1 MSRLLARLR
10 VLVRLRRWTALLLLA
25 SGLGFWL
32 ARPAQQ
38 EGAPPLAASS
48 LWQASAQLGELR
60 TLTLTADQPGRIQW
74 LGGPVG
80 ARVAAGEVLAR
91 LHSARLDQAQQQAEA
106 ALAHARI
113 GQDKARTELERATRK
128 LTQARAQQGHVA
140 RAALTQAEV
149 QLKQAQASEQAGQT
163 AIDQA
168 ETAVQDAVR
177 ALNATLVRAPWA
189 GWVQQRQGQLGG
201 DIPPAASEAQ
211 RALFSLVDAASL
223 QLRVS
228 LSASELAHAQLGQ
241 ACVVQFAALPGQ
253 IFAGEVLRMLPPH
266 TLVIQLQQYH
276 PRMRSALPAQVAGLP
291 HPWRGETAPGA
302 QAN

>member
-1 MSRLLARLR
+1 MSLPVRVYVSRLLARRR
-10 VLVRLRRWTALLLLA
+10 VFPRLRGWAAVLWLA
-25 SGLGFWL
+25 GGLGIWL
-32 ARPAQQ
+32 ARPA
-38 EGAPPLAASS
+38 PLAEPI
-48 LWQASAQLGELR
+48 LWQASGQLGELR
-60 TLTLTADQPGRIQW
+60 TVTLLANSAGRVQW

-91 LHSARLDQAQQQAEA
+91 LHSARLEQAQQQAEA

-113 GQDKARTELERATRK
+113 GQDKARTELDLASSK
-128 LTQARAQQGHVA
+128 LTQARAQLRHSA
-140 RAALTQAEV
+140 STRAGLAQAEA
-149 QLKQAQASEQAGQT
+149 QLQQAQASEQAGQM

-241 ACVVQFAALPGQ
+241 ACTVQFAALPGQ
-253 IFAGEVLRMLPPH
+253 IFAGEVLRMQPPH
-266 TLVIQLQQYH
+266 TLMIQLQQYH
-276 PRMRSALPAQVAGLP
+276 PRMRSALPAQVAGLSGP
-291 HPWRGETAPGA
+291 AR
-302 QAN
+302 